1 MQIEVIVQNFAD
13 AIKAEE
19 LGADRLELVSGIEE
33 GGLTPSYG
41 VVKSVLDHV
50 SIPVQVMVRPH
61 GYSHIYSDNEIK
73 VMLEDIKYL
82 CEAGV
87 KGIVIGAIQS
97 DHTLNLSFVE
107 SIIHAHPDLDITFH
121 RAFDEVRSLTEAYEA
136 LVPYKEHVK
145 RILTSGGKP
154 SCSEGIKALQ
164 SLVQLS
170 KRQNGPDI
178 LLGAGL
184 HPGNIEEIHVQ
195 VGASQYHFGKG
206 VRVNNSFANTFD
218 VEKMRVLQKVLQSSR

>member
-1 MQIEVIVQNFAD
+1 MQIEVIVQNFVD

-19 LGADRLELVSGIEE
+19 LAVDRLELVSGIEE

-50 SIPVQVMVRPH
+50 FIPVQVMVRPH
-61 GYSHIYSDNEIK
+61 GYSHIYSDNELK

-82 CEAGV
+82 HELGV
-87 KGIVIGAIQS
+87 KGIVIGAIQP
-97 DHTLNLSFVE
+97 DHTLNLSFIE

-154 SCSEGIKALQ
+154 SCSEGVTALQ

-170 KRQNGPDI
+170 KKQNGPDI
-178 LLGAGL
+178 LLGGGL
-184 HPGNIEEIHVQ
+184 HPDNIEEIHTQ
-195 VGASQYHFGKG
+195 VGASQFHFGKG
-206 VRVNNSFANTFD
+206 VRVDDSFINTFD
-218 VEKMRVLQKVLQSSR
+218 REKMSILHKVLK